1 MTFFN
6 YFDFLRKFIF
16 SNDFLN
22 TPKLLISALIIFCT
36 LLIPASLLCEVQ
48 QKTPPDVQFKNAEAL
63 YVKGK
68 YKEAAKLYE
77 ELIIQGIES
86 AELFFNLGNCYYKTG
101 GIASAIV
108 CFERAKRLSPDDE
121 DTDFNLKIANLRTVD
136 KIEPLPKLFIWEW
149 FDSIRNTSSSGG
161 WSRMGIIFTWLFFAS
176 LLVFFL
182 SWRPGIKKLFFTISV
197 IAIIIT
203 ISCYVFAEQKHS
215 EEMATD
221 KAIVFSANAY
231 IKSSPDPAST
241 DLFILHEG
249 TKVQILDNVGQWRK
263 IRLAN
268 GAVGW
273 IPVEVLEVI

>member
-1 MTFFN
+1 M
-6 YFDFLRKFIF
+6 
-16 SNDFLN
+16 
-22 TPKLLISALIIFCT
+22 
-36 LLIPASLLCEVQ
+36 LIPASLLCEVQ